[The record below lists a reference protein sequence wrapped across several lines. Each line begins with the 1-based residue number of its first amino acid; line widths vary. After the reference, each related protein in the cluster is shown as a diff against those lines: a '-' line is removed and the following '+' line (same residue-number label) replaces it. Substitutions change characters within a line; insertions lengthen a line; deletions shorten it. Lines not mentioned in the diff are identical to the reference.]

1 MLSQYKSPL
10 ERCIVF
16 NSKTTGLVYRNNMI
30 VTSKCLELRVNS
42 DIVVELNG
50 YIRTLVLDLYK
61 NTGTQRYSFFPF
73 YIY

>member
-42 DIVVELNG
+42 DIVVQFYYLFEW
-50 YIRTLVLDLYK
+50 IYK
-61 NTGTQRYSFFPF
+61 DSST
-73 YIY
+73 